1 MGGEMKQVTRCKPVI
16 GSSKDYPFR
25 DIAYMRKDPEGEY
38 VSYEDYAKLYNEYVG
53 LEDQLHNVNRYM
65 IAMLKG

>member
-1 MGGEMKQVTRCKPVI
+1 MKQITRYKPVT
-16 GSSKDYPFR
+16 GPSKDYPFC

-38 VSYEDYAKLYNEYVG
+38 VSYEDYVKLYNEYVG
-53 LEDQLHNVNRYM
+53 IEDHLHNVNRYM